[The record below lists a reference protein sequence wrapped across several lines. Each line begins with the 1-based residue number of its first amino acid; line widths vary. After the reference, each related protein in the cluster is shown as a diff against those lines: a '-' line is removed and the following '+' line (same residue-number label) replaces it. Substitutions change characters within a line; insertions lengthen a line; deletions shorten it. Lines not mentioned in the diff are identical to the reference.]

1 VLVIDGGVVV
11 GPPGASVIVTPVSA
25 GGQPCPTGGVRLT
38 QLSDAGVSHVCNG
51 APGSVG
57 PAGPTG
63 ATGLSVTAAA
73 LPTMSAQCATGGV
86 LVGLPDGG
94 SLALCNGAAGPQGA
108 TGPVGPGG
116 ATGMTGPA
124 GPTGATGMTGPAGPQ
139 GPIGPTGA
147 TGMTGPAGPT
157 GATGLTGPSGPQGPI
172 GPIGATGATG
182 ATGAIGPTG
191 AAGPIGAQGNPGAT
205 GPAGPA
211 GPPGAVTLVDGG
223 VVVTGDWVTFAGF
236 TATSYTG
243 NLGGRVGGHAIC
255 SGEFP
260 GSHFCDENEYTLST
274 SDLTVPASGAWVDDW
289 DSAQPAARGYGYICS
304 RWSNGTTLYEG
315 FVVRADGTIGTS
327 FVTSGN
333 YGCQVPRPVACCFSS
348 KAVRFRGFTPTNY
361 TGNLGGRV
369 GAHAICRSAFPGS
382 HFCHKGEYTQAFT
395 GAPVPG
401 SGAWVD
407 DYDEVQPGKR
417 GYGYICSRWSNGTNL
432 YEGFLVR
439 TDGTIGT
446 SFVTSGNYG
455 CQVPRPVACC
465 E

>member
-1 VLVIDGGVVV
+1 
-11 GPPGASVIVTPVSA
+11 
-25 GGQPCPTGGVRLT
+25 
-38 QLSDAGVSHVCNG
+38 
-51 APGSVG
+51 
-57 PAGPTG
+57 
-63 ATGLSVTAAA
+63 
-73 LPTMSAQCATGGV
+73 
-86 LVGLPDGG
+86 
-94 SLALCNGAAGPQGA
+94 
-108 TGPVGPGG
+108 
-116 ATGMTGPA
+116 
-124 GPTGATGMTGPAGPQ
+124 
-139 GPIGPTGA
+139 
-147 TGMTGPAGPT
+147 
-157 GATGLTGPSGPQGPI
+157 
-172 GPIGATGATG
+172 
-182 ATGAIGPTG
+182 
-191 AAGPIGAQGNPGAT
+191 
-205 GPAGPA
+205 
-211 GPPGAVTLVDGG
+211 VTLVDGG

-236 TATSYTG
+236 TTTSYTG

-260 GSHFCDENEYTLST
+260 GSHFCDENEYTLTT

-289 DSAQPAARGYGYICS
+289 DSAQPAARGYGSICS

-315 FVVRADGTIGTS
+315 FVVRADGTLGTS

-382 HFCHKGEYTQAFT
+382 HFCHEGEYTQAFT